1 MAQQAIIVAIVIL
14 LVLAGAVAFWFWRT
28 IRRTHYTLPQ
38 AVWYFINLTV
48 NRFRWRTKVS
58 GPLPIGPEQGAVIV
72 CNHRSGI
79 DPLLIQMATERVV
92 HWMVAGEYFE
102 YRIMAACFRSLG
114 SIPVGRRGVDTAATK
129 LAIRLAKEG
138 KLVGLFPE
146 GRINTSD
153 ELLLPGRPGAAM
165 IALKA
170 RVPVIPCYIEG
181 APYNGSALGP
191 FLMTAHARV
200 TIGQPID
207 LSSYFGRESDREVL
221 GELTKRFLK
230 EIAHLAGNDSFEPQ
244 LAGKR
249 WHPDNFASP
258 EDDSEAGSHPDAGP
272 HSESGNHSEGS
283 NGSASHS
290 GSESGKEDDEPRE
303 ATTEMRA
310 PPASE
315 LWLTWLE
322 PRWPGTAPA

>member
-1 MAQQAIIVAIVIL
+1 MMVQRILIAAISVL
-14 LVLAGAVAFWFWRT
+14 LTLAGAVFLWCWRT
-28 IRRTHYTLPQ
+28 IRRTHYTWPQ
-38 AVWYFINLTV
+38 AGWYFINLSV
-48 NRFRWRTKVS
+48 NKLLWRTTVS

-72 CNHRSGI
+72 SNHNSGI

-92 HWMVAGEYFE
+92 HWMVAGEYFD
-102 YRIMAACFRSLG
+102 YRIMAACFRALG

-153 ELLLPGRPGAAM
+153 TLLLPGRPGAAL

-170 RVPVIPCYIEG
+170 GVPVIPCYVKG

-191 FLMTAHARV
+191 FLMRAHAHV

-207 LSSYFGRESDREVL
+207 LSEYLGRESDRDVMA
-221 GELTKRFLK
+221 ELTKRFLK
-230 EIAHLAGNDSFEPQ
+230 EIAHLAGDDAFEPQ

-249 WHPDNFASP
+249 WHPDDAAP
-258 EDDSEAGSHPDAGP
+258 ADDDSEGGSHPDAGTP
-272 HSESGNHSEGS
+272 SAANHPSEAS
-283 NGSASHS
+283 NGARTQ
-290 GSESGKEDDEPRE
+290 GAAE
-303 ATTEMRA
+303 AG
-310 PPASE
+310 PAQ
-315 LWLTWLE
+315 
-322 PRWPGTAPA
+322 

>member
-1 MAQQAIIVAIVIL
+1 MVERVLTGVVVI
-14 LVLAGAVAFWFWRT
+14 VLALVATWAFWLWRT
-28 IRRTHYTLPQ
+28 MRRTHYTLPQ
-38 AVWYFINLTV
+38 AIWYFINLAV
-48 NRFRWRTKVS
+48 NKLRWRTTVS
-58 GPLPIGPEQGAVIV
+58 GTLPIGPDQGAVIV

-146 GRINTSD
+146 GRINTTD
-153 ELLLPGRPGAAM
+153 ALLLPGRPGAAL

-170 RVPVIPCYIEG
+170 GVPVIPCYIEG

-207 LSSYFGRESDREVL
+207 LSSYFGREHDREVL
-221 GELTKRFLK
+221 AELTKRFLK
-230 EIAHLAGNDSFEPQ
+230 EIAHLAKNDAFEPQ

-249 WHPDNFASP
+249 WHPDDFNSP
-258 EDDSEAGSHPDAGP
+258 NAAGDDGSEVEN
-272 HSESGNHSEGS
+272 HSAAGNHPPTNIPSVAGNS
-283 NGSASHS
+283 SVAGNGSEASHS
-290 GSESGKEDDEPRE
+290 SPMSKGDDEPRK
-303 ATTEMRA
+303 
-310 PPASE
+310 
-315 LWLTWLE
+315 
-322 PRWPGTAPA
+322 TAAET

>member
-1 MAQQAIIVAIVIL
+1 MAKQVIMAVLVIL
-14 LVLAGAVAFWFWRT
+14 LTLAGAFALWIWRT
-28 IRRTHYTLPQ
+28 MRRAHYTLPQ
-38 AVWYFINLTV
+38 AIWYFINLTV
-48 NRFRWRTKVS
+48 NKLLWRTTVS
-58 GPLPIGPEQGAVIV
+58 GTLPIGPDQGAVIV

-92 HWMVAGEYFE
+92 HWMVAGEYFD

-129 LAIRLAKEG
+129 QAIRLAKEG

-153 ELLLPGRPGAAM
+153 ELLLPGRPGAAL

-170 RVPVIPCYIEG
+170 GVPVIPCYIEG
-181 APYNGSALGP
+181 SPYNGSALGP

-221 GELTKRFLK
+221 AELTKRFLK
-230 EIAHLAGNDSFEPQ
+230 EIAHLAKADSFEPK

-249 WHPDNFASP
+249 WHPDDFTAPDASG
-258 EDDSEAGSHPDAGP
+258 DDGSEAGT
-272 HSESGNHSEGS
+272 HSPADNHSAAG
-283 NGSASHS
+283 NGAGTKSS
-290 GSESGKEDDEPRE
+290 SETGRGDDEPRKAAAE
-303 ATTEMRA
+303 I
-310 PPASE
+310 
-315 LWLTWLE
+315 
-322 PRWPGTAPA
+322 

>member
-1 MAQQAIIVAIVIL
+1 MAERVIIAAIVIL
-14 LVLAGAVAFWFWRT
+14 LSLAGAVAVWFWRT
-28 IRRTHYTLPQ
+28 MRRTHYTLPQ

-48 NRFRWRTKVS
+48 NRFCWRTTVS
-58 GPLPIGPEQGAVIV
+58 GPLPIGPDQGAVIV

-92 HWMVAGEYFE
+92 HWMVAGEYFD

-129 LAIRLAKEG
+129 QAIRLAKEG

-153 ELLLPGRPGAAM
+153 DLLLPGRPGAAL

-170 RVPVIPCYIEG
+170 GVPVIPCYIEG

-191 FLMTAHARV
+191 FLMTAHAHV

-221 GELTKRFLK
+221 AELTKRFLK
-230 EIAHLAGNDSFEPQ
+230 EIAHLAKNDSFEPQ

-249 WHPDNFASP
+249 WHPDDFGSP
-258 EDDSEAGSHPDAGP
+258 TAAGNDGSEAGNPSAAGD
-272 HSESGNHSEGS
+272 
-283 NGSASHS
+283 
-290 GSESGKEDDEPRE
+290 GSEAHRSSEKGKGDDEPRP
-303 ATTEMRA
+303 ATAEM
-310 PPASE
+310 
-315 LWLTWLE
+315 
-322 PRWPGTAPA
+322 